1 MPPIFPGSTSAG
13 GNCMAA
19 PDVCLTPMPPPPV
32 GPGTVPI
39 PYPNTAMLNQATKT
53 SMKVKFMSKEVVTL
67 KSEIP
72 KSMGDEAG
80 TNKGVMSGMNMDK
93 VSFKKGSSMVKIEG
107 QPCVHLTSLSGHN
120 GMNANAPAG
129 CQVAPSQTKVIV
141 AP

>member
-1 MPPIFPGSTSAG
+1 MPPIFPASTNG
-13 GNCMAA
+13 GGQCMAM
-19 PDVCLTPMPPPPV
+19 PDVCLTPAPPPV
-32 GPGTVPI
+32 GQIPI

-53 SMKVKFMSKEVVTL
+53 STKVKFVNKEVVTL

-80 TNKGVMSGMNMDK
+80 TGKGLMSASNMDK
-93 VSFKKGSSMVKIEG
+93 VTFKMGSNKVKIEG
-107 QPCVHLTSLSGHN
+107 QPCVYLTSMSGHN

-129 CQVAPSQTKVIV
+129 SQIAPSQTKVIV